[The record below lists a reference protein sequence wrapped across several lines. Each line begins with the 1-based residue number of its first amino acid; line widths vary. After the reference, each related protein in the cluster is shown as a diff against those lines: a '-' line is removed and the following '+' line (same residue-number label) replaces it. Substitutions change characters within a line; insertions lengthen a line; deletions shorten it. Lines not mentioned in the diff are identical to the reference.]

1 MKRQAMIGSRRPE
14 RRAEIVSAAGR
25 LIEQKGLEGASLRAI
40 ARELGCTTGVLT
52 HHFVSKDDLLH
63 AALDALFRPSDKRLA
78 TTANSGANRLAGI
91 RNMLLSILPVSKAN
105 QAAARLWLRIV
116 LRAVV
121 DQSLAFDYRQRYGA
135 IRLGFKELLEEGQK
149 AGEFRQD
156 FDPAVEADIL
166 FALVD
171 GLIIHAL
178 AEPDWFP
185 SERLVTL
192 VDYQLERLT
201 HFPARARRRTQQGIV
216 KSAGNLIARISSPKR
231 TK

>member
-1 MKRQAMIGSRRPE
+1 MKRQSMIGSRRPE

-25 LIEQKGLEGASLRAI
+25 IIEQKGLEGASLRAI

-63 AALDALFRPSDKRLA
+63 AALDALFRPFGQRLA
-78 TTANSGANRLAGI
+78 IANSGADRLAEI
-91 RNMLLSILPVSKAN
+91 RRMLLFILPVSTTTR
-105 QAAARLWLRIV
+105 AAARLWLRIV

-135 IRLGFKELLEEGQK
+135 IRRGFKELLEEGQK

-171 GLIIHAL
+171 GLIIHGL

-185 SERLVTL
+185 SEHLVML
-192 VDYQLERLT
+192 VDHQLKRLT
-201 HFPARARRRTQQGIV
+201 HLPVKARRTQRDAGKSPVDIFARTPSPARA
-216 KSAGNLIARISSPKR
+216 K
-231 TK
+231 

>member
-1 MKRQAMIGSRRPE
+1 MKRQARIGSRRPE
-14 RRAEIVSAAGR
+14 RRAEIVRAAGR
-25 LIEQKGLEGASLRAI
+25 IIEQKGLAGASLRAI

-52 HHFVSKDDLLH
+52 HHFVNKEDLLQ
-63 AALDALFRPSDKRLA
+63 AALDALFRPFDQRLTTAHRDADRLA
-78 TTANSGANRLAGI
+78 SI
-91 RNMLLSILPVSKAN
+91 RNMLLFILPVSATT

-135 IRLGFKELLEEGQK
+135 LRHGFKELLEEGQK
-149 AGEFRQD
+149 TGEFAPD
-156 FDPAVEADIL
+156 FDPAIEADIL

-171 GLIIHAL
+171 GLIIHTL

-192 VDYQLERLT
+192 VDHQLKRLT
-201 HFPARARRRTQQGIV
+201 H
-216 KSAGNLIARISSPKR
+216 PKMKTCR
-231 TK
+231 

>member
-1 MKRQAMIGSRRPE
+1 
-14 RRAEIVSAAGR
+14 
-25 LIEQKGLEGASLRAI
+25 
-40 ARELGCTTGVLT
+40 
-52 HHFVSKDDLLH
+52 VSKEDLLH
-63 AALDALFRPSDKRLA
+63 AALDALFRPFFKRLA
-78 TTANSGANRLAGI
+78 AANTGADRLADI
-91 RNMLLSILPVSKAN
+91 RRMLLSILPVSRAN

-166 FALVD
+166 LALVD

-178 AEPDWFP
+178 AESDWFP

-192 VDYQLERLT
+192 VDHQLERLT
-201 HFPARARRRTQQGIV
+201 SPLAKARRRTQTHY
-216 KSAGNLIARISSPKR
+216 N
-231 TK
+231 

>member
-52 HHFVSKDDLLH
+52 HHFVSKEDLLH

-78 TTANSGANRLAGI
+78 TASMGADRLAGI
-91 RNMLLSILPVSKAN
+91 RNMLLFILPVSKAN

-121 DQSLAFDYRQRYGA
+121 DQSLAFDYRRRYGT
-135 IRLGFKELLEEGQK
+135 IRLGFKKLLEDGQK

-156 FDPAVEADIL
+156 FDPAVEADLL
-166 FALVD
+166 FAIVD

-185 SERLVTL
+185 SERLVML
-192 VDYQLERLT
+192 VDHQLKRLI
-201 HFPARARRRTQQGIV
+201 HSPVKARRTQQHTV
-216 KSAGNLIARISSPKR
+216 EAE
-231 TK
+231 

>member
-1 MKRQAMIGSRRPE
+1 MGEKDMKRQAMIGSRRPE

-25 LIEQKGLEGASLRAI
+25 IIEQKGLEGASLRAI

-52 HHFVSKDDLLH
+52 HHFVSKEDLLH
-63 AALDALFRPSDKRLA
+63 AALDALFRPFDKRLA
-78 TTANSGANRLAGI
+78 AANTGADRLADI
-91 RNMLLSILPVSKAN
+91 RRMLLSILPISKTN

-121 DQSLAFDYRQRYGA
+121 DQSLAFDYRRRYGA
-135 IRLGFKELLEEGQK
+135 IRLGFKELLVEGQK

-166 FALVD
+166 LALVD

-192 VDYQLERLT
+192 VDHQLERLT
-201 HFPARARRRTQQGIV
+201 SPPAKARRRTQTHY
-216 KSAGNLIARISSPKR
+216 N
-231 TK
+231 

>member
-1 MKRQAMIGSRRPE
+1 LACRQPADGGKDMKRQAMIGSRRPE

-25 LIEQKGLEGASLRAI
+25 IIEQKGLEGASLRAI

-52 HHFVSKDDLLH
+52 HHFVSKEDLLH
-63 AALDALFRPSDKRLA
+63 AALDALFRPFDKRLA
-78 TTANSGANRLAGI
+78 AANTGADRLADI
-91 RNMLLSILPVSKAN
+91 RRMLLSILPISRAN

-121 DQSLAFDYRQRYGA
+121 DQSLAFDYRRRYGV

-166 FALVD
+166 LALVD

-192 VDYQLERLT
+192 VDHQLERLISP
-201 HFPARARRRTQQGIV
+201 PAKARRRTQTHY
-216 KSAGNLIARISSPKR
+216 N
-231 TK
+231 

>member
-1 MKRQAMIGSRRPE
+1 LTKLTWWSCPARSWRR
-14 RRAEIVSAAGR
+14 RVSAAGR
-25 LIEQKGLEGASLRAI
+25 IIEQKGLEGASLRAI

-52 HHFVSKDDLLH
+52 HHFVSKEDLLH
-63 AALDALFRPSDKRLA
+63 AALAALFRPFDKRLA
-78 TTANSGANRLAGI
+78 AANTGADRLADI
-91 RNMLLSILPVSKAN
+91 RRMLLSILPISRAN

-121 DQSLAFDYRQRYGA
+121 DQSLAFDYRRRYGA
-135 IRLGFKELLEEGQK
+135 IRLGFKELLDEGQK

-166 FALVD
+166 LALVD

-192 VDYQLERLT
+192 VDHQLERLT
-201 HFPARARRRTQQGIV
+201 SPPAKARRRTQTHY
-216 KSAGNLIARISSPKR
+216 N
-231 TK
+231 